1 MKTKLTL
8 LLVLIFVVAVSPVA
22 AADKPTVTLWSTGS
36 QNVSDLFNNL
46 IEAYNARPES
56 TSVVKLQ
63 FILSGTGED
72 TLSSRIAAAYKTGK
86 TNSGFDIIAEN
97 STSLQQYIDEAGS
110 TDLFRDLDFS
120 KIPNYKNLLI
130 KPSIYESKFVPYR
143 GTTVV
148 MAYDSAR
155 LHNPPKTWDELEA
168 YVQANPGKFAYNS
181 PSTGGAGSGFVR
193 TAIYKFLPEESY
205 MSNDPKWAEQYDE
218 GFALLKRIHPY
229 LYKSGGKVVYPNKN
243 QGTLDLL
250 INKEVDLIPAW
261 ADQTLSN
268 LANGTLPD
276 TVKIYQIE
284 DYPLGGTDVVMAVT
298 SIGADPEAC
307 YDFINYVISPEGQK
321 KCLELMYAVPVIDIS
336 TIQSDAAKMIE
347 GLDVSS
353 FKVFS
358 IGSLGDVINQRW
370 DREIATLP

>member
-120 KIPNYKNLLI
+120 KIPNYQNLLI

-155 LHNPPKTWDELEA
+155 LQSSQNMGRVKHMFKQTQGN
-168 YVQANPGKFAYNS
+168 YNS
-181 PSTGGAGSGFVR
+181 PSTGGGFGFVR
-193 TAIYKFLPEESY
+193 GVYKFRRKIY
-205 MSNDPKWAEQYDE
+205 MSNDPKWRSNMTKVRFVEE
-218 GFALLKRIHPY
+218 NSSL
-229 LYKSGGKVVYPNKN
+229 LYKSGGKWS
-243 QGTLDLL
+243 
-250 INKEVDLIPAW
+250 IPAEPGKR
-261 ADQTLSN
+261 TCS
-268 LANGTLPD
+268 
-276 TVKIYQIE
+276 
-284 DYPLGGTDVVMAVT
+284 
-298 SIGADPEAC
+298 
-307 YDFINYVISPEGQK
+307 
-321 KCLELMYAVPVIDIS
+321 
-336 TIQSDAAKMIE
+336 
-347 GLDVSS
+347 
-353 FKVFS
+353 
-358 IGSLGDVINQRW
+358 
-370 DREIATLP
+370 